1 MAQLATVLD
10 HDGLLNAAQGG
21 PSYKTTVFD
30 GATGLEK
37 RTIVW
42 STPRRVWQITLRG
55 KLSEFTAF
63 LALFDE
69 AKGQAYSFL
78 WTPPG
83 YSQGDF
89 RFGVDALAITLN
101 NLGVSGD
108 YLATI
113 SVPLIE
119 ALGE

>member
-1 MAQLATVLD
+1 MAQLTTVLD
-10 HDGLLNAAQGG
+10 HTGLLNQAQGG
-21 PSYKTTVFD
+21 PSYKTTIFD

-37 RTIVW
+37 RTLVW
-42 STPRRVWQITLRG
+42 ATPRHLWQLVLKG
-55 KLSEFTAF
+55 KLTEFAD
-63 LALFDE
+63 LLDLFDE

-83 YSQGDF
+83 YAEGDF
-89 RFGVDALAITLN
+89 RFGVDQLSIIVQ
-101 NLGVSGD
+101 NLGVGND

-113 SVPLIE
+113 SFPLIE